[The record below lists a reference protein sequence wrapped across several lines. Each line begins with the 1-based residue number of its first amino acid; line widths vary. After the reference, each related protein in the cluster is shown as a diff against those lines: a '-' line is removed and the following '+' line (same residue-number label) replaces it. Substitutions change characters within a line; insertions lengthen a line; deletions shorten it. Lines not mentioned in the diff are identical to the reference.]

1 MHWQNLVC
9 ASMKHEIC
17 PNIILQVL
25 ISKEWDVLGLESY
38 VINPNLSS
46 LDYIFKK
53 NLKSK
58 CLNTV
63 MLDSLL
69 IPDLKFH

>member
-1 MHWQNLVC
+1 
-9 ASMKHEIC
+9 MKHEIC

-69 IPDLKFH
+69 IPDLNFH